1 MKYIY
6 ALCFGSKDVAYDVE
20 LVSESKELLDE
31 LNQYRI
37 DHGLDESDTWV
48 EQLPVANKESEIW
61 KYLKEHPYNQ
71 VYHVRA
77 DLNCPIYA
85 IPVDIVS
92 VLRKEEIGSLHINTV
107 KDNNCNGAVKSGN
120 HLSVYVIASYEAD
133 AVKQAE
139 ALFEKYLKNIGI
151 RILVPKSTVI

>member
-37 DHGLDESDTWV
+37 DHGLYESDTWV

-61 KYLKEHPYNQ
+61 KYLKEHPYKQ
-71 VYHVRA
+71 VYHVRT
-77 DLNCPIYA
+77 DLNCPTYA
-85 IPVDIVS
+85 IPVDIADL
-92 VLRKEEIGSLHINTV
+92 LRKEENGSLHINAVT
-107 KDNNCNGAVKSGN
+107 DNNCNGSVKSGN
-120 HLSVYVIASYEAD
+120 NLSVYVVASYEED

-139 ALFEKYLKNIGI
+139 TLFEKYWDMHTCSNIPG
-151 RILVPKSTVI
+151 VV

>member
-6 ALCFGSKDVAYDVE
+6 ALCFGLKDVEYDVE

-61 KYLKEHPYNQ
+61 KYLK
-71 VYHVRA
+71 
-77 DLNCPIYA
+77 
-85 IPVDIVS
+85 
-92 VLRKEEIGSLHINTV
+92 
-107 KDNNCNGAVKSGN
+107 
-120 HLSVYVIASYEAD
+120 
-133 AVKQAE
+133 
-139 ALFEKYLKNIGI
+139 
-151 RILVPKSTVI
+151 

>member
-1 MKYIY
+1 MIYIY

-20 LVSESKELLDE
+20 LVSESKELLDDI
-31 LNQYRI
+31 NQYRI

-61 KYLKEHPYNQ
+61 KYLKEHPYKQ
-71 VYHVRA
+71 VYHVMA

-92 VLRKEEIGSLHINTV
+92 VLRKEENGSLHINTV
-107 KDNNCNGAVKSGN
+107 TDNNCNGAVKSGN
-120 HLSVYVIASYEAD
+120 NLSVYVLAAYEAD

-139 ALFEKYLKNIGI
+139 ALFEKYWDQHTYSNIPGDA
-151 RILVPKSTVI
+151 